1 MCTCR
6 YSQDKHLK
14 NYLVLTI
21 TNGKRTQFLLTDA
34 VTYDIK
40 NIKNKNYYN
49 LKDIDMSILPIE
61 KFIIQSEDVALLTDI
76 FMGKKGNLVKF
87 INFRQLNKKFERKC
101 LNLRENVFKIDIT
114 PSFLLWIVR

>member
-1 MCTCR
+1 
-6 YSQDKHLK
+6 
-14 NYLVLTI
+14 
-21 TNGKRTQFLLTDA
+21 
-34 VTYDIK
+34 
-40 NIKNKNYYN
+40 
-49 LKDIDMSILPIE
+49 MSILPIE